1 MNLKGQNFRI
11 LLLDGT
17 EFKVVGMST
26 SCTVNLQTNTESA
39 ETKDDVGLAAKPTM
53 TSLAWNVQVDSLN
66 VLDTGAML
74 TAIKSFTPFT
84 LLFDVVSTS
93 DNQTSTGDD
102 ACRVGQAYLADGTFN
117 FNDREN
123 SSKSLQFQ
131 GISPLEHDTQ
141 VSSSAIAAGTYTK
154 GQFVRLFLA
163 SATDAASAAPT
174 KVIAAAKQLS
184 LHVSVTLEQS
194 TTKDTVGDFIVQEPT
209 GISYDISTTA
219 LVRSGETIS
228 SSVSNLGQ
236 ALDDIEDIYE
246 AGKPVRWQIANVS
259 GDNNRVKGTVIA
271 SGSALLTSLSIS
283 APNRQDAT
291 YTAQLTGYGAYN
303 VGS

>member
-11 LLLDGT
+11 LVSDGT
-17 EFKVVGMST
+17 NFKVVGMATTCS
-26 SCTVNLQTNTESA
+26 VNLQTNTESA

-66 VLDTGAML
+66 VVDAGAML

-84 LLFDVVSTS
+84 LMWDETQTT
-93 DNQTSTGDD
+93 DNQD
-102 ACRVGQAYLADGTFN
+102 AVGNDFSRIGQAYLADATFT

-131 GISPLEHDTQ
+131 GISPLEKETTLLPA
-141 VSSSAIAAGTYTK
+141 SIAAGTYTK

-163 SATDAASAAPT
+163 SATDAASVAPT

-219 LVRSGETIS
+219 LVRSGETITS
-228 SSVSNLGQ
+228 SIGGQ

-259 GDNNRVKGTVIA
+259 GDNNRVKGAVIA

>member
-11 LLLDGT
+11 LVSDGT
-17 EFKVVGMST
+17 NFKVVGMAT
-26 SCTVNLQTNTESA
+26 SCTVSMTTNTEDAS
-39 ETKDDVGLAAKPTM
+39 TKDDVGLAAKPTM

-66 VLDTGAML
+66 VVDAGAML

-84 LLFDVVSTS
+84 LMWDETQTT
-93 DNQTSTGDD
+93 DNQEPVGNDLS
-102 ACRVGQAYLADGTFN
+102 CIGQAYLADATFT

-131 GISPLEHDTQ
+131 GISPLEKEITIQ
-141 VSSSAIAAGTYTK
+141 PAAIAAGNYTK

-163 SATDAASAAPT
+163 SATDSASAAPS

-219 LVRSGETIS
+219 LVRSGETITS
-228 SSVSNLGQ
+228 SIGGQ
-236 ALDDIEDIYE
+236 ALDDIEAIYE
-246 AGKPVRWQIANVS
+246 AGSPVRWQIANVS
-259 GDNNRVKGTVIA
+259 GSNNRTKGAIIA

-283 APNRQDAT
+283 AQNRQDAT
-291 YTAQLTGYGAYN
+291 YTAQLNGYGAYN

>member
-17 EFKVVGMST
+17 EFKVVGMAT
-26 SCTVNLQTNTESA
+26 SCTVNMTTNTEDAS
-39 ETKDDVGLAAKPTM
+39 TKDDVGLAAKPTM

-102 ACRVGQAYLADGTFN
+102 ACRVGQAYLADGTFT

-163 SATDAASAAPT
+163 SATDASSAAPT

>member
-17 EFKVVGMST
+17 EFKVVGMAT
-26 SCTVNLQTNTESA
+26 SCTVNMTTNTEDAS
-39 ETKDDVGLAAKPTM
+39 TKDDVGLAAKPTM

-74 TAIKSFTPFT
+74 TAIKNFTPFT

-141 VSSSAIAAGTYTK
+141 VSSATIAAGTYTK

-303 VGS
+303 VGA

>member
-17 EFKVVGMST
+17 EFKVVGMAT
-26 SCTVNLQTNTESA
+26 SCTVNMTTNTEDAS
-39 ETKDDVGLAAKPTM
+39 TKDDVGLAAKPTM

-66 VLDTGAML
+66 VVDAGAML

-93 DNQTSTGDD
+93 DNQTSTGVD
-102 ACRVGQAYLADGTFN
+102 ACRVGQAYLADGTFT

-163 SATDAASAAPT
+163 SATDASSAAPT

-209 GISYDISTTA
+209 GLSYDISTTA
-219 LVRSGETIS
+219 LVQSGETITS
-228 SSVSNLGQ
+228 SIGGQ

-246 AGKPVRWQIANVS
+246 TGNPVRWQIANVS
-259 GDNNRVKGTVIA
+259 GSNNRTKGTIIA